1 VHDDC
6 AESCPDPNEVKS
18 MRKFVLLLVGTAI
31 LCVPAISAAATPT
44 PAQLATQTCKSIR
57 AGETRATFKLAY
69 HSFAGCLKAQ
79 RSDSKHDVSN
89 AAKTCAAE
97 RSTDPA
103 AFKAKY
109 GTNGTNTKG
118 AGANA
123 FGKCVS
129 TLAKQ
134 NAHSDASSEVA
145 AAKTCKSLKA
155 DLATFQA
162 AYGTG
167 KNAFGKCVATQSKA
181 SNS

>member
-1 VHDDC
+1 
-6 AESCPDPNEVKS
+6 

-31 LCVPAISAAATPT
+31 LCVPAVSAAATPT

-69 HSFAGCLKAQ
+69 HSFAGCLKQQKA
-79 RSDSKHDVSN
+79 DSQQDVTN
-89 AAKTCAAE
+89 AAKTCKAE
-97 RSTDPA
+97 RSADPA
-103 AFKAKY
+103 AFRAKY
-109 GTNGTNTKG
+109 GTNAGNAKG

-145 AAKTCKSLKA
+145 AAKTCKALKA
-155 DLATFQA
+155 DLPTFQA

-167 KNAFGKCVATQSKA
+167 KNAFGKCVAAQSKA